1 MPQAFTGAL
10 SLGQIF
16 PQHLQP
22 SRPSTSAVR
31 SARSRNRGAAWAH
44 DLAQWRQ
51 YRLASA
57 AGDRQRESIE
67 AEYARLAVAGPDFT
81 GYHVN
86 SSFTEPPL
94 HQITRED
101 RIKALSH
108 FDAIRAGLYRHC
120 RSARGQAVSYNYRHV
135 FGVLLSYAVKR
146 GRVYPALETIAAAA
160 MCSRTTVLRAIA
172 WLRLYGLLERIRRLT
187 RERTPLGSLRVRQT
201 SNAYRLN
208 TTLAGLSSVALAV
221 FRGGPSATSRLHQ
234 STSPSREEEKRFA
247 VDGLL
252 PLAVDEGGFFSPE
265 AIAKRRQQLGLR

>member
-1 MPQAFTGAL
+1 MPQAIAGAL

-22 SRPSTSAVR
+22 SRPSTSSVR

-57 AGDRQRESIE
+57 AGDRQRESVE
-67 AEYARLAVAGPDFT
+67 AEYARLSAAGPDFT

-86 SSFTEPPL
+86 SSFAEPPL

-101 RIKALSH
+101 RIKALGH

-160 MCSRTTVLRAIA
+160 MCSRSTVLRAIA
-172 WLRLYGLLERIRRLT
+172 WLRLYGLLQRIRRLT
-187 RERTPLGSLRVRQT
+187 RDRTALGSVRVRQT

-208 TTLAGLSSVALAV
+208 ITLAGLSSIALAV
-221 FRGGPSATSRLHQ
+221 FRGGPSATSGPHQ
-234 STSPSREEEKRFA
+234 STQTLCNKEGARNGT
-247 VDGLL
+247 GLL
-252 PLAVDEGGFFSPE
+252 PIAVDDAGFFSPQ
-265 AIAKRRQQLGLR
+265 AIAKRRQQMGLR